1 MATLRQLTDQHRR
14 HEDHSDC
21 RLEYDDMKAARIHN
35 FGPPDVVL
43 MEDVPRPAPAAGE
56 LLVRVFAA
64 GVGPW
69 DALIR
74 EGKSKV
80 SPSPPLTLGSD
91 LSGFVDEVGPGVTG
105 FSKGDQ
111 VFGVTNPA
119 FCGAQAEFAVAIA
132 GMMAQKPQRLSHIEA
147 ASVPVVAVT
156 AWQMLFEYGQA
167 KAGQT
172 VLILG
177 AAGNVGAYAV
187 QLAATAGLQVIA
199 AVGSKDADY
208 VRTLGAETAVEIN
221 AERYEGSSSSID
233 LLLDTVGGEAR
244 ERAVHALKP
253 GGMLVSVVSPE
264 PTSAPFN
271 VHSVFFYVE
280 VTTARLNVVSGL
292 IDLQQLNPRVG
303 TVLPLR
309 DVRSAHEMLAGAPH
323 KPVKIV
329 LQIAP

>member
-1 MATLRQLTDQHRR
+1 MR
-14 HEDHSDC
+14 
-21 RLEYDDMKAARIHN
+21 
-35 FGPPDVVL
+35 VV
-43 MEDVPRPAPAAGE
+43 
-56 LLVRVFAA
+56 AA

-91 LSGFVDEVGPGVTG
+91 LSGVVAEVGPGVTG

-111 VFGVTNPA
+111 VFGVTNPG
-119 FCGAQAEFAVAIA
+119 FCGAQAEFAVVIA
-132 GMMAQKPQRLSHIEA
+132 GMIAQKPQRLSHIEA

-167 KAGQT
+167 KSGQT

-187 QLAATAGLQVIA
+187 QLAATAGLHVIA
-199 AVGSKDADY
+199 AVRSKDTDY
-208 VRTLGAETAVEIN
+208 VRLLGAETVVDMI
-221 AERYEGSSSSID
+221 AERYEDSSGSID

-244 ERAVHALKP
+244 ERAIRVLKP
-253 GGMLVSVVSPE
+253 GRMLVSVVSTD
-264 PTSAPFN
+264 PTAGQFN

-280 VTTARLNVVSGL
+280 VTTPRLNVISNL
-292 IDLQQLNPRVG
+292 IDRTQLHPRVG
-303 TVLPLR
+303 SVMPLR

-323 KPVKIV
+323 KAGKIV
-329 LQIAP
+329 LQIPP

>member
-1 MATLRQLTDQHRR
+1 
-14 HEDHSDC
+14 
-21 RLEYDDMKAARIHN
+21 MKAARIHN
-35 FGPPDVVL
+35 FGSPDVV
-43 MEDVPRPAPAAGE
+43 MVEDVPRPVPAAGE
-56 LLVRVFAA
+56 LLVRVVAA

-91 LSGFVDEVGPGVTG
+91 LSGVVAEVGPGVTG

-111 VFGVTNPA
+111 VFGVTNPG
-119 FCGAQAEFAVAIA
+119 FCGAQAEFAVVIA
-132 GMMAQKPQRLSHIEA
+132 GMIAQKPQRLSHIEA

-167 KAGQT
+167 KSGQT

-187 QLAATAGLQVIA
+187 QLAATAGLHVIA
-199 AVGSKDADY
+199 AVRSKDTDY
-208 VRTLGAETAVEIN
+208 VRLLGAETVVDMIV
-221 AERYEGSSSSID
+221 ERYEDSSGSID

-244 ERAVHALKP
+244 ERAIRVLKP
-253 GGMLVSVVSPE
+253 GRMLVSVVSTD
-264 PTSAPFN
+264 PTAGQFN

-280 VTTARLNVVSGL
+280 VTTPRLNVISNL
-292 IDLQQLNPRVG
+292 IDRTQLHPRVG
-303 TVLPLR
+303 SVMPLR

-323 KPVKIV
+323 KAGKIV
-329 LQIAP
+329 LQIPP